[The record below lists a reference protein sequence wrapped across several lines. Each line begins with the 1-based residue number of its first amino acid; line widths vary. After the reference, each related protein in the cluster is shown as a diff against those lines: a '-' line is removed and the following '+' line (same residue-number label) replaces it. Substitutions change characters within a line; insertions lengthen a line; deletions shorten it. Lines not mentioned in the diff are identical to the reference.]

1 MSDLEFTIKAD
12 HKPFDAA
19 LAMAAAGFDTST
31 TEGPESGEYVHT
43 FTAKSK
49 LNTALSS
56 RYARH
61 IGDLAR
67 LAAAEQEA
75 EYQRQRD
82 LFFLSAHGYPA
93 DLAEKALSTAEAHGV
108 PVAFLVEQAQ
118 REAIG
123 PANLGNLGYAATA
136 AVGEV
141 AATAQPAPSAV
152 GRGRGESKS
161 RRQMAKASRRRN
173 RRK

>member
-108 PVAFLVEQAQ
+108 PVAFLVKQAK
-118 REAIG
+118 RDAG
-123 PANLGNLGYAATA
+123 KDWPGLGNLGYVADR
-136 AVGEV
+136 EV
-141 AATAQPAPSAV
+141 VATAQPAPATI
-152 GRGRGESKS
+152 GRGRGTSKA
-161 RRQMAKASRRRN
+161 RRRMTKASRRRN
-173 RRK
+173 RR

>member
-1 MSDLEFTIKAD
+1 MI
-12 HKPFDAA
+12 
-19 LAMAAAGFDTST
+19 
-31 TEGPESGEYVHT
+31 
-43 FTAKSK
+43 
-49 LNTALSS
+49 
-56 RYARH
+56 R
-61 IGDLAR
+61 
-67 LAAAEQEA
+67 EA

-93 DLAEKALSTAEAHGV
+93 DLAEKALATAEAHGV
-108 PVAFLVEQAQ
+108 PVAFLVEQAE
-118 REAIG
+118 RDARRDA
-123 PANLGNLGYAATA
+123 PSLGNLGYVATA
-136 AVGEV
+136 AVREV